1 MSSSPNR
8 LWQQHTVSVIF
19 RACLK
24 SHLLTSVYWSRGHQ
38 QSMTALWD
46 NHCCKGCEVIEK
58 RVGPLRHSVS
68 FSGAEANQLTGSYS
82 WLKTSWNSET
92 WNTLKKKNDRSQLCQ
107 TPRLSSPIC
116 WNRFFKALHSDLVP
130 QCKVHQTYS
139 SSFIWALIVEITS
152 EKLELTIYEL
162 LPSSYF
168 LLITLLLIN

>member
-1 MSSSPNR
+1 MSSSPNC

-92 WNTLKKKNDRSQLCQ
+92 WNTLKKKMTDHSCV
-107 TPRLSSPIC
+107 RLHASHHPSAGTGFSKLSTRIWFLNAKSTKQFVYLSLNCINHFWKARLDHLWAPTLIL
-116 WNRFFKALHSDLVP
+116 FF
-130 QCKVHQTYS
+130 
-139 SSFIWALIVEITS
+139 
-152 EKLELTIYEL
+152 
-162 LPSSYF
+162 
-168 LLITLLLIN
+168 INYASIN